1 MTSILTRMELVLF
14 LSLFAVG
21 VTSLRNPRMRHP
33 KWQCLV
39 DTHLEKRQ
47 LFGIVP
53 SKTAT
58 PKQAIQLKKLVPAID
73 EKATRELKMWGPF
86 KLTASNV
93 LFAPNAPQ

>member
-1 MTSILTRMELVLF
+1 MKIVLF

-21 VTSLRNPRMRHP
+21 VTSLRNRMRHA

-39 DTHLEKRQ
+39 DTSLEKRQ

-53 SKTAT
+53 SKSAT

-73 EKATRELKMWGPF
+73 EKATREMKMWGPF

-93 LFAPNAPQ
+93 LFAPKAPK